1 MEVYNSSRTAAELEY
16 ALGAVPSIGENGNWF
31 IGEED
36 TGIFAKGINVT
47 GAEVGQTVKV
57 SAVDENG
64 VPTAWEA
71 ADPTSDWRLIKTIT
85 LEEDIAVIPAFT
97 TDNDGNEFS
106 LSAIRVISSNIAT
119 TDAAQKFIRT
129 FFSRRTCAIN
139 QYGNRDILTAGAFV
153 EPTMPTAGKCLF
165 AEIDLMGDCC
175 RVALT
180 NSSSQLVTYA
190 YTAYKDRYI
199 EKIMFT
205 SGNQNTVIFA
215 AGSVIQVWGVDA

>member
-1 MEVYNSSRTAAELEY
+1 MEVYKSTRTAEELDY

-31 IGEED
+31 IGEQD

-47 GAEVGQTVKV
+47 GAEVGQTVKI

-85 LEEDIAVIPAFT
+85 LEEDTAVIPAFT

-106 LSAIRVISSNIAT
+106 LSSIRVISSNIAT
-119 TDAAQKFIRT
+119 TDATQKTLRIWI
-129 FFSRRTCAIN
+129 SRRAYIIDA
-139 QYGNRDILTAGAFV
+139 YGNRDILTTGAFV
-153 EPTMPTAGKCLF
+153 EPATPTAGKCLF
-165 AEIDLMGDCC
+165 AEIGLMGDFC

-180 NSSSQLVTYA
+180 NNSSQLATYA

-199 EKIMFT
+199 EKIRLT
-205 SGNQNTVIFA
+205 SANTNDFFFA
-215 AGSVIQVWGVDA
+215 AGSVIQIWGVDA